1 MPAAPENRER
11 AAALNRNAGAEP
23 TLSSSELKSSLS
35 YASKN
40 FSA

>member
-11 AAALNRNAGAEP
+11 AAALNRNAAAEP
-23 TLSSSELKSSLS
+23 TLSFSELKFSLS
-35 YASKN
+35 CASRR